1 MKKWLANLIFHKN
14 LLRGWLRVFVFLHN
28 FSYRMISN
36 LAIRENNGIH
46 PKHRIMNY
54 HKFFIDN
61 TNSDDS
67 VLDVGC
73 GNGAVAFD
81 VAEKVKKVVG
91 IDIERKNIESAQKNY
106 KKENLKFIIGD
117 ATKYDFND
125 KFNVIILS
133 NVLEHIENRVE
144 FLQKLKNAAPRFL
157 IRVPLIDRSWLPVYL
172 KENGLEYRLD
182 QTHFIEYTE
191 EDFKKEMEAAGLA
204 INNYYVK
211 WGEIYAV
218 CRLGN

>member
-1 MKKWLANLIFHKN
+1 
-14 LLRGWLRVFVFLHN
+14 
-28 FSYRMISN
+28 MISN